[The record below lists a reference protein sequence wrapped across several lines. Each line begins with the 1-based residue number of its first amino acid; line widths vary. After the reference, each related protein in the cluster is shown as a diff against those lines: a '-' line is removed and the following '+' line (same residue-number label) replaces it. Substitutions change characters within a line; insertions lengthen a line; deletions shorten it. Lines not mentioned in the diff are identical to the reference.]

1 MRTAISIGCGAA
13 LAILLAWS
21 PPAAACFAG
30 ATPHEL
36 DPQEQQLDSSAP
48 GAVEVL
54 AVDIHRGQGPDCSGL
69 GQQSSL
75 STDDTG
81 TLAITIAPP
90 ADDRTPV
97 ESMGYRIEQQAG
109 EAPAGLLPEVDIR
122 AADGDRILLHWNDGS
137 RDDQEPLDFSLG
149 IRAVD
154 LGGNLG
160 DRTDA
165 VEVRHPGSSGCA
177 TASST
182 PLWALLFGL
191 ALLRRRPPPRA

>member
-1 MRTAISIGCGAA
+1 MRTAIGIGCGVA
-13 LAILLAWS
+13 LGIMLAWS

-30 ATPHEL
+30 VTPHEL
-36 DPQEQQLDSSAP
+36 DPQEQQVDSTAP

-69 GQQSSL
+69 GQQSAN

-81 TLAITIAPP
+81 TLAISIAPP

-97 ESMGYRIEQQAG
+97 ESMGYRIELLAG
-109 EAPAGLLPEVDIR
+109 EAPAGLLPDIDIR
-122 AADGDRILLHWNDGS
+122 ATDGDRILLHWVDG
-137 RDDQEPLDFSLG
+137 RHDDQEPLDFSLG

-160 DRTDA
+160 PRSDA
-165 VEVRHPGSSGCA
+165 IEARHPGSAGCA
-177 TASST
+177 TAGST

-191 ALLRRRPPPRA
+191 ALLRRRPRR

>member
-1 MRTAISIGCGAA
+1 
-13 LAILLAWS
+13 LAGVLAWS
-21 PPAAACFAG
+21 PPAAACFAA

-81 TLAITIAPP
+81 TLAIRIAPP
-90 ADDRTPV
+90 ADDRTPA
-97 ESMGYRIEQQAG
+97 ESMGYRIELLSG
-109 EAPAGLLPEVDIR
+109 EAPAGLLPDVDIR
-122 AADGDRILLHWNDGS
+122 AFEADRILLHWVDGR
-137 RDDQEPLDFSLG
+137 RDDQEPLDFSLS
-149 IRAVD
+149 IRAID

-160 DRTDA
+160 PRSDA
-165 VEVRHPGSSGCA
+165 VEARHPGSSGCA
-177 TASST
+177 TAGSA
-182 PLWALLFGL
+182 PLWALLIGL
-191 ALLRRRPPPRA
+191 ALLRRRRPSRA